1 MMPVLVTTNTK
12 RGSGRRPAIAAH
24 SSSVAGLPDALK
36 CFDLLMAPSIDAPGR
51 AGFRLPASNSISEAP
66 ESQ

>member
-24 SSSVAGLPDALK
+24 SSSVADLPDAMK
-36 CFDLLMAPSIDAPGR
+36 SFDLLMAPSIVAPGR
-51 AGFRLPASNSISEAP
+51 AGFRFPASNPISEAS